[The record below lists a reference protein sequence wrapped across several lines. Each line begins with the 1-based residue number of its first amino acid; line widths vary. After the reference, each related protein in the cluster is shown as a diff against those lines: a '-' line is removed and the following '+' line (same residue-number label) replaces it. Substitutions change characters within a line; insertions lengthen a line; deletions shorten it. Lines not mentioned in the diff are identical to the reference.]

1 MCIPCNGN
9 GFTSFTIKEQKSEN
23 DKFKNENKKLRKE
36 IETLEFEMVA
46 IISKMENF
54 LDNIPLGNDQEVREK
69 KQAAVLQ
76 AALKSLRDKEKEIWK
91 AR

>member
-1 MCIPCNGN
+1 
-9 GFTSFTIKEQKSEN
+9 
-23 DKFKNENKKLRKE
+23 
-36 IETLEFEMVA
+36 
-46 IISKMENF
+46 MENF

-76 AALKSLRDKEKEIWK
+76 ATLKSLRDKEKEIWK